1 MKGSDVKVAPVIAI
15 VICFAFVSLG
25 DIVSLKTKAKF
36 PSLAVA
42 IVAYLIAI
50 WCGMPKTYPDVSG
63 LAALGDILFPV
74 FVAGLA
80 TSILPISIVKNWKFV
95 IIGCI
100 AVLAD
105 FLCTV
110 VVGGLFYDP
119 REMFAAA
126 MTTCGSGLTG
136 GLIVLDRLK
145 GTGLTEMVTIPLL
158 LACTIDAI
166 GQPVGSLITRKYA
179 GKLIASDAYLTDK
192 IVDHSD
198 GGKLNKWGAPFN
210 SSENPSPRFC
220 AWIPPK
226 YETEAV
232 AFLQLIVVTALAM
245 WLGGI
250 TGLGWSIVLILLGFG
265 GTFIGLFRMNML
277 DRTQTGGFVMAAIYA
292 LLFQMLNDM
301 TLQEIMAKIV
311 PLLLVIL
318 LSGVGLVLGGML
330 GSKVFG
336 FDPWLGASA
345 TIGLFYLFPGVRNVI
360 NEVARSLSRNEEER
374 LYLVE
379 KISPSCIIAASM
391 GSKFCLLAGVLLMP
405 LIIR

>member
-1 MKGSDVKVAPVIAI
+1 MN
-15 VICFAFVSLG
+15 L
-25 DIVSLKTKAKF
+25 
-36 PSLAVA
+36 
-42 IVAYLIAI
+42 
-50 WCGMPKTYPDVSG
+50 
-63 LAALGDILFPV
+63 
-74 FVAGLA
+74 
-80 TSILPISIVKNWKFV
+80 
-95 IIGCI
+95 
-100 AVLAD
+100 
-105 FLCTV
+105 
-110 VVGGLFYDP
+110 
-119 REMFAAA
+119 
-126 MTTCGSGLTG
+126 
-136 GLIVLDRLK
+136 
-145 GTGLTEMVTIPLL
+145 PLL

-330 GSKVFG
+330 GAKVFG